1 MDKLPLLLW
10 LFYKL
15 DPLVAL
21 LACTTTITIYSL
33 DEDIWDFESACYTL
47 YNIQLCQKSFWQL
60 ASQKLKANAQINNT
74 KKAIRNGF
82 KFDLNCLYV

>member
-1 MDKLPLLLW
+1 MTIFYDSPLISLSQLRNFDRDPLVDKLPLLLW

-60 ASQKLKANAQINNT
+60 EI
-74 KKAIRNGF
+74 I
-82 KFDLNCLYV
+82 CL